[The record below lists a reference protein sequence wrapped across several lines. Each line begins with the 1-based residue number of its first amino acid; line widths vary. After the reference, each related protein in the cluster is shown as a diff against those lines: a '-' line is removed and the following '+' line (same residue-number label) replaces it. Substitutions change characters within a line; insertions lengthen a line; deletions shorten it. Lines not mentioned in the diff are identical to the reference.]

1 MAILIDEKKRVLVQG
16 ITGREGRART
26 RLMREY
32 GTNVVG
38 GVTPGK
44 GGQSVLGVPVF
55 NTPQEA
61 VNSLGNIDV
70 SVVFVPAAGV
80 KDAAI
85 SAIEAGIKLAVLV
98 PDRVPVWDAMEIA
111 AAAKANDAMFLGP
124 NTLGALS
131 PGKAVVGMIGGRAES
146 ARQWFKPGVPKGVG
160 VISRSGGMASSTGY
174 YLGQAGVR
182 LSSIVHIGGDAVIG
196 IRLPDAALMFE
207 ADPLTEAIVIFGEIG
222 SSQEEELSQLIADRK
237 ITKPVIAYIGGKAAR
252 EGTRFSHAGAIIEGG
267 RGTHAGKVKALREA
281 GATVVDA
288 FGELPGA
295 VVAILEQIKGQS
307 LMSEA
312 DKKAVWHSGITRIQP
327 NKVAVR
333 GYDIAELMGHVSF
346 GAAVY
351 LILTGELPS
360 PAIARLMDAILVSSI
375 DHGATPPSA
384 LSARNVASTGATL
397 SASVAAGIMSINR
410 HHGGAIEDC
419 ARQLKAIADRA
430 ARDSIS
436 LEEAATRTLRT
447 MSEAGERMS
456 GFGHRVHTKDP
467 RTARLFE
474 LAREAGVDGVHMQ
487 AARAVEKA
495 FADAKKSLPINVDG
509 AIGAILADLGMNP
522 AAFNGIFMIA
532 RTPGLIA
539 HVIEEQTREK
549 PTGPLSLRHAMR
561 SRPPSARTT
570 CSTSPAA
577 RPPTLRRPCTTRSRA
592 ITTRPTPGATSLR
605 CLSPSARPL
614 PARANGKIYV
624 AGGFIGGTSVTNALR
639 IYDIATNTW
648 TSGANMPTSPGVE
661 AAAAAVVNGKF
672 YVMGG
677 DDFTNG
683 LNTTFI
689 YDIATNTWTTGA
701 TLPDS
706 RTNTYGTA
714 SNGLIYV
721 YGGVILPAFTTTDTL
736 LRYDPVANSWTNL
749 GSAGT
754 AGLRQLR
761 RHLAFRH
768 GPTADHRRRG
778 LHWCLHHRHPHLHHQ
793 RRYVQRRPGDDR
805 QPRRARA
812 GHPA

>member
-1 MAILIDEKKRVLVQG
+1 MAILIDERKRVLVQG

-32 GTNVVG
+32 GTNVVA

-55 NTPQEA
+55 NTPGEA
-61 VNSLGNIDV
+61 VNSLGEIDV

-80 KDAAI
+80 KEAAI
-85 SAIEAGIKLAVLV
+85 SAIDAGIKLAVLV

-111 AAAKANDAMFLGP
+111 AAAKANGAMFLGP

-131 PGKAVVGMIGGRAES
+131 PGKGVVGMIGGRAES

-182 LSSIVHIGGDAVIG
+182 ISTIVHIGGDAVIG

-222 SSQEEELSQLIADRK
+222 SSQEEELAQLIAAGK

-281 GATVVDA
+281 GGTVVDA
-288 FGELPGA
+288 FGELPNA
-295 VVAILEQIKGQS
+295 VVEILGKMKGES

-312 DKKAVWHSGITRIQP
+312 DKKAVWNTAITRVEP

-333 GYDIAELMGHVSF
+333 GYDIAELMGRVSF

-351 LILTGELPS
+351 LIVTEELPS
-360 PAIARLMDAILVSSI
+360 QAVARLMDAILVSSI

-384 LSARNVASTGATL
+384 LAARTVACTGATL

-430 ARDSIS
+430 TRESIS
-436 LEEAATRTLRT
+436 IDEAAARTLAT
-447 MSEAGERMS
+447 MREAGERMP
-456 GFGHRVHTKDP
+456 GFGHRLHTKDP

-474 LAREAGVDGVHMQ
+474 LAREAGVNGVHMQ
-487 AARAVEKA
+487 AASAVEKA
-495 FADAKKSLPINVDG
+495 FSDAKRSLPINVDG
-509 AIGAILADLGMNP
+509 AISAILADLGINP

-532 RTPGLIA
+532 RTPGLVA

-549 PTGPLSLRHAMR
+549 PMRRIDPVNHGYDGP
-561 SRPPSARTT
+561 
-570 CSTSPAA
+570 
-577 RPPTLRRPCTTRSRA
+577 
-592 ITTRPTPGATSLR
+592 
-605 CLSPSARPL
+605 
-614 PARANGKIYV
+614 PARK
-624 AGGFIGGTSVTNALR
+624 
-639 IYDIATNTW
+639 
-648 TSGANMPTSPGVE
+648 
-661 AAAAAVVNGKF
+661 
-672 YVMGG
+672 
-677 DDFTNG
+677 
-683 LNTTFI
+683 
-689 YDIATNTWTTGA
+689 
-701 TLPDS
+701 
-706 RTNTYGTA
+706 
-714 SNGLIYV
+714 
-721 YGGVILPAFTTTDTL
+721 L
-736 LRYDPVANSWTNL
+736 LS
-749 GSAGT
+749 
-754 AGLRQLR
+754 
-761 RHLAFRH
+761 
-768 GPTADHRRRG
+768 
-778 LHWCLHHRHPHLHHQ
+778 
-793 RRYVQRRPGDDR
+793 
-805 QPRRARA
+805 
-812 GHPA
+812 

>member
-44 GGQSVLGVPVF
+44 AGQSVLGVPVF
-55 NTPQEA
+55 NTPREA
-61 VNSLGNIDV
+61 VDSLGNIDV
-70 SVVFVPAAGV
+70 SVMFVPAAGV
-80 KDAAI
+80 KEAAI
-85 SAIEAGIKLAVLV
+85 SALEAGIKLAVLV

-111 AAAKANDAMFLGP
+111 AAAKANHATFLGP

-146 ARQWFKPGVPKGVG
+146 ARQWFKPGIPKGVG

-174 YLGQAGVR
+174 YLGQVGVR
-182 LSSIVHIGGDAVIG
+182 ISTIVHIGGDAVIG

-222 SSQEEELSQLIADRK
+222 SSQEEELAQLIGDGT

-281 GATVVDA
+281 GATVVDG
-288 FGELPGA
+288 FGDLPGA
-295 VVAILEQIKGQS
+295 VVGILTKTKGES
-307 LMSEA
+307 LMSE
-312 DKKAVWHSGITRIQP
+312 DEQKAVWHSAITRIGP

-333 GYDIAELMGHVSF
+333 GYDIADLMGRVSF
-346 GAAVY
+346 GSAVY

-360 PAIARLMDAILVSSI
+360 SAIARLMDAILVSSI

-384 LSARNVASTGATL
+384 LAARTVASTGATL

-430 ARDSIS
+430 ARESIS
-436 LEEAATRTLRT
+436 LDEAATRTLST
-447 MSEAGERMS
+447 MREAGERMS
-456 GFGHRVHTKDP
+456 GFGHRLHTKDP

-474 LAREAGVDGVHMQ
+474 LAREAGVDGAHMQ

-509 AIGAILADLGMNP
+509 AIGAILADLGIDP

-539 HVIEEQTREK
+539 HVIEEQRRER
-549 PTGPLSLRHAMR
+549 PMR
-561 SRPPSARTT
+561 RIDPVNHGYDGPPSR
-570 CSTSPAA
+570 
-577 RPPTLRRPCTTRSRA
+577 
-592 ITTRPTPGATSLR
+592 
-605 CLSPSARPL
+605 
-614 PARANGKIYV
+614 
-624 AGGFIGGTSVTNALR
+624 
-639 IYDIATNTW
+639 
-648 TSGANMPTSPGVE
+648 
-661 AAAAAVVNGKF
+661 
-672 YVMGG
+672 
-677 DDFTNG
+677 
-683 LNTTFI
+683 
-689 YDIATNTWTTGA
+689 
-701 TLPDS
+701 
-706 RTNTYGTA
+706 
-714 SNGLIYV
+714 
-721 YGGVILPAFTTTDTL
+721 VISK
-736 LRYDPVANSWTNL
+736 NHS
-749 GSAGT
+749 S
-754 AGLRQLR
+754 
-761 RHLAFRH
+761 
-768 GPTADHRRRG
+768 
-778 LHWCLHHRHPHLHHQ
+778 
-793 RRYVQRRPGDDR
+793 
-805 QPRRARA
+805 
-812 GHPA
+812 

>member
-1 MAILIDEKKRVLVQG
+1 MGILIDEKKRVLVQG

-32 GTNVVG
+32 GTNVVA

-61 VNSLGNIDV
+61 VNSLGEIDI

-80 KDAAI
+80 KDAAV
-85 SAIEAGIKLAVLV
+85 SAIDARIKLTVLV

-111 AAAKANDAMFLGP
+111 AAAKANGAMFLGP

-131 PGKAVVGMIGGRAES
+131 PGKGVVGMIGGRAES

-182 LSSIVHIGGDAVIG
+182 ISTIVHIGGDAVIG

-222 SSQEEELSQLIADRK
+222 SSQEEELAQLIVDRK
-237 ITKPVIAYIGGKAAR
+237 VIKPVIAYIGGKAAR

-288 FGELPGA
+288 FGDLPDA
-295 VVAILEQIKGQS
+295 VVKILKKMKGES

-312 DKKAVWHSGITRIQP
+312 DKNAVWNTAITRVEP

-333 GYDIAELMGHVSF
+333 GYNIAELMGRVSF

-351 LILTGELPS
+351 LTLTGELPS
-360 PAIARLMDAILVSSI
+360 PAVARLMDAILVSSI

-384 LSARNVASTGATL
+384 LAARSVASTGATL

-419 ARQLKAIADRA
+419 ARQLGAIAERATRESISMDEAA
-430 ARDSIS
+430 ART
-436 LEEAATRTLRT
+436 LAAMR
-447 MSEAGERMS
+447 EAGERMA
-456 GFGHRVHTKDP
+456 GFGHRLHTKDP

-549 PTGPLSLRHAMR
+549 PMRRIDPVNHGYDGP
-561 SRPPSARTT
+561 
-570 CSTSPAA
+570 
-577 RPPTLRRPCTTRSRA
+577 
-592 ITTRPTPGATSLR
+592 
-605 CLSPSARPL
+605 
-614 PARANGKIYV
+614 PARRV
-624 AGGFIGGTSVTNALR
+624 AAL
-639 IYDIATNTW
+639 
-648 TSGANMPTSPGVE
+648 S
-661 AAAAAVVNGKF
+661 
-672 YVMGG
+672 
-677 DDFTNG
+677 
-683 LNTTFI
+683 
-689 YDIATNTWTTGA
+689 
-701 TLPDS
+701 
-706 RTNTYGTA
+706 
-714 SNGLIYV
+714 
-721 YGGVILPAFTTTDTL
+721 
-736 LRYDPVANSWTNL
+736 
-749 GSAGT
+749 
-754 AGLRQLR
+754 
-761 RHLAFRH
+761 
-768 GPTADHRRRG
+768 
-778 LHWCLHHRHPHLHHQ
+778 HPQ
-793 RRYVQRRPGDDR
+793 QTK
-805 QPRRARA
+805 
-812 GHPA
+812 

>member
-182 LSSIVHIGGDAVIG
+182 ISSIVHIGGDAVIG

-281 GATVVDA
+281 DATVVDA
-288 FGELPGA
+288 FGDLPGA
-295 VVAILEQIKGQS
+295 VVKILKQIKGQS

-312 DKKAVWHSGITRIQP
+312 DKKAVWHSNITRIQP

-360 PAIARLMDAILVSSI
+360 PAVARLMDAILVSSI

-384 LSARNVASTGATL
+384 LSARTVASTGATL

-436 LEEAATRTLRT
+436 LEESATRTLRT

-522 AAFNGIFMIA
+522 AVFNGIFMIA
-532 RTPGLIA
+532 RTPGLVA
-539 HVIEEQTREK
+539 HVIEEQIREK
-549 PTGPLSLRHAMR
+549 PMRRIDPVNHGYDGP
-561 SRPPSARTT
+561 
-570 CSTSPAA
+570 
-577 RPPTLRRPCTTRSRA
+577 
-592 ITTRPTPGATSLR
+592 
-605 CLSPSARPL
+605 
-614 PARANGKIYV
+614 PAR
-624 AGGFIGGTSVTNALR
+624 SL
-639 IYDIATNTW
+639 
-648 TSGANMPTSPGVE
+648 
-661 AAAAAVVNGKF
+661 
-672 YVMGG
+672 
-677 DDFTNG
+677 
-683 LNTTFI
+683 
-689 YDIATNTWTTGA
+689 
-701 TLPDS
+701 
-706 RTNTYGTA
+706 
-714 SNGLIYV
+714 
-721 YGGVILPAFTTTDTL
+721 
-736 LRYDPVANSWTNL
+736 
-749 GSAGT
+749 
-754 AGLRQLR
+754 
-761 RHLAFRH
+761 
-768 GPTADHRRRG
+768 
-778 LHWCLHHRHPHLHHQ
+778 
-793 RRYVQRRPGDDR
+793 
-805 QPRRARA
+805 
-812 GHPA
+812 

>member
-44 GGQSVLGVPVF
+44 SGQSVLGVPVF
-55 NTPQEA
+55 NTPQDA
-61 VNSLGNIDV
+61 VDSLGKIDV
-70 SVVFVPAAGV
+70 SVVFVPAVGV

-111 AAAKANDAMFLGP
+111 AAAKAHDAMFLGP

-182 LSSIVHIGGDAVIG
+182 LSTIVHIGGDAVIG

-222 SSQEEELSQLIADRK
+222 SSQEEELAQLIADRK

-252 EGTRFSHAGAIIEGG
+252 EGTRFSHAGAIIEAG
-267 RGTHAGKVKALREA
+267 RGTHAGKVKALSGA

-295 VVAILEQIKGQS
+295 VVTILEQIKGQS
-307 LMSEA
+307 LMNET

-360 PAIARLMDAILVSSI
+360 PAVARLMDAILVSSI
-375 DHGATPPSA
+375 DHGSTPPSA
-384 LSARNVASTGATL
+384 LSARTVASTGATL
-397 SASVAAGIMSINR
+397 SASVAAGVMSINR

-447 MSEAGERMS
+447 MSEASERMS

-487 AARAVEKA
+487 AARAVEKG

-549 PTGPLSLRHAMR
+549 PMR
-561 SRPPSARTT
+561 
-570 CSTSPAA
+570 
-577 RPPTLRRPCTTRSRA
+577 
-592 ITTRPTPGATSLR
+592 
-605 CLSPSARPL
+605 
-614 PARANGKIYV
+614 
-624 AGGFIGGTSVTNALR
+624 R
-639 IYDIATNTW
+639 I
-648 TSGANMPTSPGVE
+648 
-661 AAAAAVVNGKF
+661 
-672 YVMGG
+672 
-677 DDFTNG
+677 
-683 LNTTFI
+683 
-689 YDIATNTWTTGA
+689 
-701 TLPDS
+701 
-706 RTNTYGTA
+706 
-714 SNGLIYV
+714 
-721 YGGVILPAFTTTDTL
+721 
-736 LRYDPVANSWTNL
+736 DPVN
-749 GSAGT
+749 
-754 AGLRQLR
+754 
-761 RHLAFRH
+761 H
-768 GPTADHRRRG
+768 GYDGPSPRTISDDHST
-778 LHWCLHHRHPHLHHQ
+778 
-793 RRYVQRRPGDDR
+793 
-805 QPRRARA
+805 
-812 GHPA
+812 

>member
-1 MAILIDEKKRVLVQG
+1 MAILIDEGKRVLVQG

-32 GTNVVG
+32 GTNVVA

-61 VNSLGNIDV
+61 VKSLGEIDV

-80 KDAAI
+80 KEAAI
-85 SAIEAGIKLAVLV
+85 SAIDAGIKLAVLV

-111 AAAKANDAMFLGP
+111 AAAKANGATFLGP

-131 PGKAVVGMIGGRAES
+131 PGKGVVGMIGGRAES

-182 LSSIVHIGGDAVIG
+182 ISTIVHIGGDAVIG

-222 SSQEEELSQLIADRK
+222 SSQEEELAQLIAAGK

-281 GATVVDA
+281 GGTVVDA
-288 FGELPGA
+288 FGELPNA
-295 VVAILEQIKGQS
+295 VVAILGKMKGES

-312 DKKAVWHSGITRIQP
+312 DKKAVWNTAITYVEP

-333 GYDIAELMGHVSF
+333 GYDIADLMGRVSF

-351 LILTGELPS
+351 LIVTGELPS
-360 PAIARLMDAILVSSI
+360 QAVARLMDAILVSSI

-384 LSARNVASTGATL
+384 LAARSVASTGATL

-430 ARDSIS
+430 ARESIS
-436 LEEAATRTLRT
+436 IDEAAARTLAT
-447 MSEAGERMS
+447 MREAGERMP
-456 GFGHRVHTKDP
+456 GFGHRLHTKDP
-467 RTARLFE
+467 RTVRLFE
-474 LAREAGVDGVHMQ
+474 LAREAGVNGVHMQ
-487 AARAVEKA
+487 AARAIEKA
-495 FADAKKSLPINVDG
+495 FTDAKRSLPINVDG
-509 AIGAILADLGMNP
+509 AIGAILADLRINP

-532 RTPGLIA
+532 RTPGLVA
-539 HVIEEQTREK
+539 HVIEEQSREK
-549 PTGPLSLRHAMR
+549 PMR
-561 SRPPSARTT
+561 
-570 CSTSPAA
+570 
-577 RPPTLRRPCTTRSRA
+577 
-592 ITTRPTPGATSLR
+592 
-605 CLSPSARPL
+605 
-614 PARANGKIYV
+614 
-624 AGGFIGGTSVTNALR
+624 R
-639 IYDIATNTW
+639 I
-648 TSGANMPTSPGVE
+648 
-661 AAAAAVVNGKF
+661 
-672 YVMGG
+672 
-677 DDFTNG
+677 
-683 LNTTFI
+683 
-689 YDIATNTWTTGA
+689 
-701 TLPDS
+701 
-706 RTNTYGTA
+706 
-714 SNGLIYV
+714 
-721 YGGVILPAFTTTDTL
+721 
-736 LRYDPVANSWTNL
+736 DPVN
-749 GSAGT
+749 
-754 AGLRQLR
+754 
-761 RHLAFRH
+761 H
-768 GPTADHRRRG
+768 GYDGP
-778 LHWCLHHRHPHLHHQ
+778 P
-793 RRYVQRRPGDDR
+793 
-805 QPRRARA
+805 PRKLLS
-812 GHPA
+812 

>member
-1 MAILIDEKKRVLVQG
+1 MAILIDDKKRVLVQG

-32 GTNVVG
+32 GTNVVA

-44 GGQSVLGVPVF
+44 GGQSVLAVPVF
-55 NTPQEA
+55 NTPHEA
-61 VNSLGNIDV
+61 VQSLGKIDV

-111 AAAKANDAMFLGP
+111 AAAKANGAMFLGP

-131 PGKAVVGMIGGRAES
+131 PGKGVIGMIGGRAES

-182 LSSIVHIGGDAVIG
+182 ISTIVHIGGDAVIG

-207 ADPLTEAIVIFGEIG
+207 DDPFTEAIVIFGEIG
-222 SSQEEELSQLIADRK
+222 SSQEEELAQLIANRK

-267 RGTHAGKVKALREA
+267 RGTHAGKVKALLEA

-288 FGELPGA
+288 FGELPDA
-295 VVAILEQIKGQS
+295 VIQNLKKINGES

-312 DKKAVWHSGITRIQP
+312 DKNAVWNTAITRVQP

-333 GYDIAELMGHVSF
+333 GYDIAELMGRVSF

-351 LILTGELPS
+351 LILTAELPS
-360 PAIARLMDAILVSSI
+360 PAVARLMDAILVSSI

-384 LSARNVASTGATL
+384 LAARTVASTGATL
-397 SASVAAGIMSINR
+397 SASVAAGIASINR
-410 HHGGAIEDC
+410 HHGGAIEAC
-419 ARQLKAIADRA
+419 ARQLNTIAERA
-430 ARDSIS
+430 NRESIS
-436 LEEAATRTLRT
+436 IDESAGRTLAAMR
-447 MSEAGERMS
+447 EAGERMP
-456 GFGHRVHTKDP
+456 GFGHRLHTKDP

-532 RTPGLIA
+532 RTPGLIG

-549 PTGPLSLRHAMR
+549 PMRRIDPVNHGYDGP
-561 SRPPSARTT
+561 PART
-570 CSTSPAA
+570 
-577 RPPTLRRPCTTRSRA
+577 L
-592 ITTRPTPGATSLR
+592 
-605 CLSPSARPL
+605 
-614 PARANGKIYV
+614 
-624 AGGFIGGTSVTNALR
+624 
-639 IYDIATNTW
+639 
-648 TSGANMPTSPGVE
+648 
-661 AAAAAVVNGKF
+661 
-672 YVMGG
+672 
-677 DDFTNG
+677 
-683 LNTTFI
+683 
-689 YDIATNTWTTGA
+689 
-701 TLPDS
+701 
-706 RTNTYGTA
+706 
-714 SNGLIYV
+714 
-721 YGGVILPAFTTTDTL
+721 
-736 LRYDPVANSWTNL
+736 
-749 GSAGT
+749 
-754 AGLRQLR
+754 
-761 RHLAFRH
+761 
-768 GPTADHRRRG
+768 
-778 LHWCLHHRHPHLHHQ
+778 
-793 RRYVQRRPGDDR
+793 
-805 QPRRARA
+805 
-812 GHPA
+812 

>member
-70 SVVFVPAAGV
+70 SVVFVPAVGV

-111 AAAKANDAMFLGP
+111 ASAKANSAMFLGP

-207 ADPLTEAIVIFGEIG
+207 ADPLTEALVIFGEIG
-222 SSQEEELSQLIADRK
+222 SSQEEELSHLIADRK

-295 VVAILEQIKGQS
+295 VVTILQQIKGQS

-360 PAIARLMDAILVSSI
+360 PGIARLMDAILVSSI

-436 LEEAATRTLRT
+436 LEEAATGTLRT

-467 RTARLFE
+467 RTVRLFE

-522 AAFNGIFMIA
+522 AMFNGIFMIA

-549 PTGPLSLRHAMR
+549 PMR
-561 SRPPSARTT
+561 R
-570 CSTSPAA
+570 
-577 RPPTLRRPCTTRSRA
+577 
-592 ITTRPTPGATSLR
+592 
-605 CLSPSARPL
+605 
-614 PARANGKIYV
+614 V
-624 AGGFIGGTSVTNALR
+624 
-639 IYDIATNTW
+639 
-648 TSGANMPTSPGVE
+648 
-661 AAAAAVVNGKF
+661 
-672 YVMGG
+672 
-677 DDFTNG
+677 
-683 LNTTFI
+683 
-689 YDIATNTWTTGA
+689 
-701 TLPDS
+701 
-706 RTNTYGTA
+706 
-714 SNGLIYV
+714 
-721 YGGVILPAFTTTDTL
+721 
-736 LRYDPVANSWTNL
+736 DPVN
-749 GSAGT
+749 
-754 AGLRQLR
+754 
-761 RHLAFRH
+761 H
-768 GPTADHRRRG
+768 GYDGPSPRTISGDHSS
-778 LHWCLHHRHPHLHHQ
+778 
-793 RRYVQRRPGDDR
+793 
-805 QPRRARA
+805 
-812 GHPA
+812 